1 MSIRSLSFLLSSS
14 LGHVHQIPV
23 LPPEELLSSCA
34 SDPCPSS
41 CRAPSSVVPC
51 FPGVRDRQ
59 MQRAR
64 RSWNT
69 QERQKKLC
77 IRSWRRWGQ
86 VRAGQERTNDGGR
99 WVAQPFR
106 VASGA
111 GDERFW
117 RWLWPGHWCRGSNPF
132 GYGCLV
138 VFAFFAISG
147 SLRIFPCT

>member
-1 MSIRSLSFLLSSS
+1 MCIRSLYFLLKSS
-14 LGHVHQIPV
+14 LGHAHQIPV
-23 LPPEELLSSCA
+23 PPPVELLRSCA

-59 MQRAR
+59 MQRAI

-69 QERQKKLC
+69 QGRQKILRT
-77 IRSWRRWGQ
+77 RSWPRWGE
-86 VRAGQERTNDGGR
+86 VRPGRRNDGGR

-117 RWLWPGHWCRGSNPF
+117 RWLWLGHWCRGSNPF